1 MAINDFSQKCKL
13 LAQNPLFLRLSMYIK
28 RMEGLLLII
37 FAFALII
44 AEAHVPS
51 FGILGI
57 AGIISLLAGGHFI
70 IEQGGIFGYQLEW
83 PFFLGLATATA
94 IPLFFA
100 SYVVAKY
107 RNKKPVAG
115 VEGMIGHDAKI
126 IDWSGKSG
134 RVHVQGELWAAQSTH
149 EHSFAEGDIVT
160 IANVQDMSLHIHP
173 KN

>member
-1 MAINDFSQKCKL
+1 
-13 LAQNPLFLRLSMYIK
+13 
-28 RMEGLLLII
+28 MEGLLLIL
-37 FAFALII
+37 FAFILII

-107 RNKKPVAG
+107 RHKKPVAG

-126 IDWSGKSG
+126 VDWAGKAG
-134 RVHVQGELWAAQSTH
+134 RVHVQGELWAAHSTYEHPFQS
-149 EHSFAEGDIVT
+149 GDMVT
-160 IANVQDMSLHIHP
+160 IGGVDDMSLQIHS
-173 KN
+173 KKQTGD